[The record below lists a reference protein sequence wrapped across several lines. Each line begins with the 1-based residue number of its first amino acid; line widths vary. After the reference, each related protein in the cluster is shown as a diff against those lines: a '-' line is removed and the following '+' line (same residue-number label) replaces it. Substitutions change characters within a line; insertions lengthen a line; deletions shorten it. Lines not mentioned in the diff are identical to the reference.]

1 MKKQNELLKFAEK
14 YAYGFD
20 AREKRFKHLELY
32 DYQKE
37 MLVAFQENK
46 YNIIKQSRQ
55 MGIDITMAV
64 YVAYYVLKNENKK
77 VSITSDSLKSS
88 ENFLNKVRA
97 ILVYSGEKL
106 TASATRVIELK
117 NGSRIFSIS
126 SDSVSRGG
134 SQANLTF
141 INNFE
146 FLSAPEEALSTQTVC
161 TNEMIIA
168 SMPRYEENVFYN
180 LWTAATKNE
189 NAYNPIS
196 VIWNQNPS
204 FDETWYR
211 EQCKKL
217 VWNEDSIKNELDGEF
232 VKKKDKKKKST
243 VSIRLKN
250 DVKVKILEKM
260 KQKEISSITD
270 YVMELINKDLSS

>member
-1 MKKQNELLKFAEK
+1 MEKQNELLEFAEK

-55 MGIDITMAV
+55 MGIDIVMAI
-64 YVAYYVLKNENKK
+64 YVAYYVLKNEKK
-77 VSITSDSLKSS
+77 AVVITSDGLDCSYNLLDKI
-88 ENFLNKVRA
+88 KA
-97 ILVYSGEKL
+97 IIIYSGEKL
-106 TASATRVIELK
+106 ASNSKKIIGLK
-117 NGSRIFSIS
+117 NESKIYI
-126 SDSVSRGG
+126 VSGPVIGG
-134 SQANLTF
+134 RHANLTI

-146 FLSAPEEALSTQTVC
+146 FLPQPEGTMSTCAIC

-168 SMPRYEENVFYN
+168 SMPRYEKNPFYN
-180 LWTAATKNE
+180 LWTAASKGE
-189 NAYNPIS
+189 NDYNPIS
-196 VIWNQNPS
+196 VVWNQNPNYNKS
-204 FDETWYR
+204 WYQ
-211 EQCKKL
+211 EQCKQL
-217 VWNEDSIKNELDGEF
+217 AWNEDSIKNELDGEF
-232 VKKKDKKKKST
+232 VKKKDKKKKSA

-250 DVKVKILEKM
+250 DVKAKILEKM

-270 YVMELINKDLSS
+270 YIMELINKDLDS